1 MRPLWARSPSPAA
14 FEAGGSFT
22 SPAISGVST
31 ATSSK
36 HTSVTVG
43 SCLSCIPT
51 LSSRSRSPAASA
63 TTRRA
68 ATTSSRKY
76 LIGQG
81 LVGSTGDLWRR
92 QRKLMAPFFTPRGVA
107 TYADLV
113 IRDSL
118 RFAVRWEDLADEG
131 REVDLSEEMML
142 ITASIILKAMF
153 SSETPESITQ
163 MKSAVETMI
172 TYVDTQMV
180 PFRLPTWVPSKR
192 NHRYL
197 EARDLVHGSI
207 AALIA
212 ERRAIHETDWPND
225 LLSRLMEA
233 RDPDTGEAMTETLL
247 RDESITMFFAGHET
261 TARTMA
267 AAWYAL
273 GTHPE
278 VAARLHE
285 ELDSVLG
292 DHAPTLE
299 ELHHLPYTLQVVKEV
314 LRLYPAAPFYARDAI
329 EDDQIGGFDIPSG
342 ATIMLSPFYTHRH
355 PDFWNDPDRFDPDRW
370 TPDAET
376 SRHGHSYHPFA
387 AGPRICI
394 GNNFSLLESHLL
406 LAILATLPPAPA
418 RWVPTALRHARHAE
432 HRGRPTGRD
441 RDAVIRCFEPDAAL
455 RRRDP
460 ASRPTLRGPMRYVTR
475 SVANHVN
482 DISKRTHTSRRHPR
496 MVARLRAP
504 AVAREMGYMCSPCRP
519 DPSPRITLAPD
530 LANSSIVDWQ
540 QAHEGGAE
548 HMARR
553 GGGKSLEDPR
563 GGSSA
568 GPSMW
573 LNRGAG
579 P

>member
-1 MRPLWARSPSPAA
+1 MVHAPAVGPIAFARGVRSRGFLHFAGDLWREHGDV
-14 FEAGGSFT
+14 FEAHVGPRRLVFVMH
-22 SPAISGVST
+22 PDAVEQ
-31 ATSSK
+31 
-36 HTSVTVG
+36 VTVSGRQRYDKKG
-43 SCLSCIPT
+43 SYDVV
-51 LSSRSRSPAASA
+51 
-63 TTRRA
+63 
-68 ATTSSRKY
+68 RKY

-153 SSETPESITQ
+153 SSETPESISQ

-180 PFRLPTWVPSKR
+180 PVRVPTWVPSRR
-192 NHRYL
+192 NRRYF

-329 EDDQIGGFDIPSG
+329 EDDQIGGFDVPSG

-355 PDFWNDPDRFDPDRW
+355 PDFWTDPDRFDPDRW
-370 TPDAET
+370 TRDAET
-376 SRHGHSYHPFA
+376 TRHGHSYHPFA

-406 LAILATLPPAPA
+406 LAILARRFRPRLRDGFVPHFVMHGTLSIEGGLP
-418 RWVPTALRHARHAE
+418 
-432 HRGRPTGRD
+432 
-441 RDAVIRCFEPDAAL
+441 AVIE
-455 RRRDP
+455 
-460 ASRPTLRGPMRYVTR
+460 TR
-475 SVANHVN
+475 
-482 DISKRTHTSRRHPR
+482 
-496 MVARLRAP
+496 
-504 AVAREMGYMCSPCRP
+504 
-519 DPSPRITLAPD
+519 
-530 LANSSIVDWQ
+530 
-540 QAHEGGAE
+540 
-548 HMARR
+548 
-553 GGGKSLEDPR
+553 
-563 GGSSA
+563 
-568 GPSMW
+568 
-573 LNRGAG
+573 
-579 P
+579 

>member
-1 MRPLWARSPSPAA
+1 MVHAPAVGPIAFVRGVRSRGFLHFTGDLWREHGDV
-14 FEAGGSFT
+14 FEAHVGPRRLVFVMH
-22 SPAISGVST
+22 PDAVEQ
-31 ATSSK
+31 
-36 HTSVTVG
+36 VTVSGRQRYDKKG
-43 SCLSCIPT
+43 SYDVV
-51 LSSRSRSPAASA
+51 
-63 TTRRA
+63 
-68 ATTSSRKY
+68 RKY

-81 LVGSTGDLWRR
+81 LVGSTGELWRR

-153 SSETPESITQ
+153 SSETPESISQ

-180 PFRLPTWVPSKR
+180 PVRVPTWVPSRR
-192 NHRYL
+192 NHRYF

-267 AAWYAL
+267 AAWYVL

-285 ELDSVLG
+285 ELDPLLG

-314 LRLYPAAPFYARDAI
+314 LRLYPAAPFYARM
-329 EDDQIGGFDIPSG
+329 PSR
-342 ATIMLSPFYTHRH
+342 T
-355 PDFWNDPDRFDPDRW
+355 
-370 TPDAET
+370 
-376 SRHGHSYHPFA
+376 
-387 AGPRICI
+387 
-394 GNNFSLLESHLL
+394 
-406 LAILATLPPAPA
+406 
-418 RWVPTALRHARHAE
+418 
-432 HRGRPTGRD
+432 
-441 RDAVIRCFEPDAAL
+441 
-455 RRRDP
+455 
-460 ASRPTLRGPMRYVTR
+460 TR
-475 SVANHVN
+475 SVA
-482 DISKRTHTSRRHPR
+482 STCRPGPRSCSRRSTHTGIPTSGPIPTASTPIGGHGMPRPPVTGTPTIPSQPARGSASAITSRCSKATCCSRSSR
-496 MVARLRAP
+496 DASARACAMGSYRTSSCA
-504 AVAREMGYMCSPCRP
+504 AR
-519 DPSPRITLAPD
+519 
-530 LANSSIVDWQ
+530 
-540 QAHEGGAE
+540 
-548 HMARR
+548 
-553 GGGKSLEDPR
+553 
-563 GGSSA
+563 
-568 GPSMW
+568 
-573 LNRGAG
+573 
-579 P
+579 

>member
-1 MRPLWARSPSPAA
+1 MGAALSRAWPGSDDGLAPIGGLSKAYVGEPKLGKLPEDPLGGSSALLRRKLTGIGHRPNSNELPELVAGLRHLAGRGPDGARARCGSDRLRPRRSKQGFLHFAGDLWREHGDV
-14 FEAGGSFT
+14 FEAHIGPRRLVFVMH
-22 SPAISGVST
+22 PDAVEQ
-31 ATSSK
+31 
-36 HTSVTVG
+36 VTVSGRQRYDKKG
-43 SCLSCIPT
+43 SYDG
-51 LSSRSRSPAASA
+51 A
-63 TTRRA
+63 RR
-68 ATTSSRKY
+68 Y

-118 RFAVRWEDLADEG
+118 RFAVRWEDLADER

-163 MKSAVETMI
+163 MKRAVETMI
-172 TYVDTQMV
+172 AYVDTQSFPV
-180 PFRLPTWVPSKR
+180 RVPTWVPSRR
-192 NHRYL
+192 NHRYF
-197 EARDLVHGSI
+197 EARHLVHGSI

-329 EDDQIGGFDIPSG
+329 EDDQIGGFDVPSG

-355 PDFWNDPDRFDPDRW
+355 PDFWTDPTAS
-370 TPDAET
+370 TPIGGHAMPRPPVTGTPTIPSQPARGSASATT
-376 SRHGHSYHPFA
+376 SRCSRATCCSRSSRDVSARACAMGSYRTSSCA
-387 AGPRICI
+387 AR
-394 GNNFSLLESHLL
+394 
-406 LAILATLPPAPA
+406 
-418 RWVPTALRHARHAE
+418 
-432 HRGRPTGRD
+432 
-441 RDAVIRCFEPDAAL
+441 
-455 RRRDP
+455 
-460 ASRPTLRGPMRYVTR
+460 
-475 SVANHVN
+475 
-482 DISKRTHTSRRHPR
+482 
-496 MVARLRAP
+496 
-504 AVAREMGYMCSPCRP
+504 
-519 DPSPRITLAPD
+519 
-530 LANSSIVDWQ
+530 
-540 QAHEGGAE
+540 
-548 HMARR
+548 
-553 GGGKSLEDPR
+553 
-563 GGSSA
+563 
-568 GPSMW
+568 
-573 LNRGAG
+573 
-579 P
+579 